1 LGEIDS
7 AQGEFSNRYIE
18 GRIGLALG
26 VGPTLFEFSFRDV
39 STMITVRRMQIC
51 FCLLLLL
58 ALRAQAAEP
67 HPVQARLL
75 ANVEEVAPGMAFH
88 LGVELRMAPE
98 WHTYWRFSGDAG
110 MPTQV
115 EWELPDR
122 FAAGELQWP
131 LPHKYEEAGGLTAY
145 GYADETMLLAEIVPP
160 ADLVGEGVRIAARVS
175 WLVCRELCIPG
186 DTTLVLDLPVA
197 AGEPRQANGE
207 VFERY
212 ESMVPGFLG
221 EELALEYGVRR
232 GEGVTTVDLVLQG
245 EGFESEG
252 GLLDF
257 YPLGVAD
264 SEFRSSLGATKPP
277 RLTLT
282 LRPFG
287 GGVVDTL
294 EGLVVYRLKGNEE
307 RRAGKVVL
315 TLRGKGPLAGTAGLL
330 ERDFQEEKGEGEG
343 RSIWLYLL
351 LAAVG
356 GMILN
361 LMPCVLPVISLKVL
375 GFVSQAGEERERVR
389 QLGLAFSAGIV
400 VAFLVLAGLVVLI
413 KGGGEQ
419 IGWGFQFQYPGF
431 VMGMAGLI
439 FALGLSLFGLF
450 TVNLTVGGLGGR
462 GKGEGLAGSFFNGV
476 LATILA
482 TPCTA
487 PFLGT
492 ALGFAFAQTAALV
505 WGIFAAIGVGMA
517 LPYVLLALEP
527 GWMRFLPKPGG
538 WMEQFKQLMGFL
550 LMGTVLW
557 LLWVLGKQVGVEG
570 VIWTGAFLLC
580 LAVAGWLMGQ
590 WVDLSSSRRKRWT
603 ARLLA
608 LAVCIGG
615 YWFFLAPVLDVDE
628 RLAEANDSQSEAQ
641 AWEEFSV
648 ARVEELLAENRHV
661 FIDFTA
667 EWCWTCKVN
676 EQTVLA
682 SGPVRERFAAL
693 DVALIKADW
702 TSRNP
707 EITAL
712 LRAFGRSGVPL
723 YVIFPAGHPDR
734 PLILPEVITEGLV
747 LEKLGEAESL
757 RMQLGNIEN

>member
-1 LGEIDS
+1 MS
-7 AQGEFSNRYIE
+7 
-18 GRIGLALG
+18 
-26 VGPTLFEFSFRDV
+26 
-39 STMITVRRMQIC
+39 IC
-51 FCLLLLL
+51 FCLIFLLVLE
-58 ALRAQAAEP
+58 AQAAET
-67 HPVQARLL
+67 HPVRARLL
-75 ANVEEVAPGMAFH
+75 ADVEGVAPGTAFR

-110 MPTQV
+110 MPTRV
-115 EWELPDR
+115 DWELPDR

-131 LPHKYEEAGGLTAY
+131 LPHKYEEAGDLIAY
-145 GYADETMLLAEIVPP
+145 GYGGETMLLTQLSAPAEIS
-160 ADLVGEGVRIAARVS
+160 AERVRIAARVS

-186 DTTLVLDLPVA
+186 DTTLVLELPVVS
-197 AGEPRQANGE
+197 GEPQKANGE
-207 VFERY
+207 IFERY
-212 ESMVPGFLG
+212 GRQIPGLLG
-221 EELALEYGVRR
+221 EEIALEYGVRR
-232 GEGVTTVDLVLQG
+232 GEGETEVDLILQG
-245 EGFESEG
+245 EGFEIED
-252 GLLDF
+252 GLPDF
-257 YPLGVAD
+257 YPLGLAD
-264 SEFRSSLGATKPP
+264 SEFRSSLTAKKPP
-277 RLTLT
+277 RLTLA

-287 GGVVDTL
+287 GGAIDTL
-294 EGLVVYRLKGNEE
+294 KGLVVYRLQGGEE
-307 RRAGKVVL
+307 RRAGRVTL
-315 TLRGKGPLAGTAGLL
+315 TLRGKGPLAGTERLL
-330 ERDFQEEKGEGEG
+330 ERDFQKAGGAGEG

-375 GFVSQAGEERERVR
+375 GFVSQAGEERMRVR

-400 VAFLVLAGLVVLI
+400 VAFLALAGLVVLL

-431 VMGMAGLI
+431 VMGMAGLV

-450 TVNLTVGGLGGR
+450 TVNLTVGGVGGK
-462 GKGEGLAGSFFNGV
+462 GEGEGLAGSFFNGV
-476 LATILA
+476 LATVLA

-527 GWMRFLPKPGG
+527 GWMRLLPKPGG
-538 WMEQFKQLMGFL
+538 WMEHFKQLMGFL

-580 LAVAGWLMGQ
+580 LALAGWLMGQ
-590 WVDLSSSRRKRWT
+590 WVDLGSSRRKRWI
-603 ARLLA
+603 ARVLA
-608 LAVCIGG
+608 LAVCVGG
-615 YWFFLAPVLDVDE
+615 YLVFLAPVLEV
-628 RLAEANDSQSEAQ
+628 EAALGGSESPGEGELD
-641 AWEEFSV
+641 WEPFSV
-648 ARVEELLAENRHV
+648 ERVEELLAGDRHV

-676 EQTVLA
+676 ERTVLA
-682 SGPVRERFAAL
+682 SADVLARFAAL
-693 DVALIKADW
+693 DVVPVKADW

-712 LRAFGRSGVPL
+712 LRTFGRSGVPF

-734 PLILPEVITEGLV
+734 PLVLPEVITAGMV
-747 LEKLGEAESL
+747 LEKLDEAERLS
-757 RMQLGNIEN
+757 RGRGE

>member
-1 LGEIDS
+1 
-7 AQGEFSNRYIE
+7 
-18 GRIGLALG
+18 
-26 VGPTLFEFSFRDV
+26 
-39 STMITVRRMQIC
+39 
-51 FCLLLLL
+51 
-58 ALRAQAAEP
+58 
-67 HPVQARLL
+67 
-75 ANVEEVAPGMAFH
+75 
-88 LGVELRMAPE
+88 
-98 WHTYWRFSGDAG
+98 
-110 MPTQV
+110 
-115 EWELPDR
+115 
-122 FAAGELQWP
+122 
-131 LPHKYEEAGGLTAY
+131 
-145 GYADETMLLAEIVPP
+145 
-160 ADLVGEGVRIAARVS
+160 
-175 WLVCRELCIPG
+175 
-186 DTTLVLDLPVA
+186 
-197 AGEPRQANGE
+197 
-207 VFERY
+207 
-212 ESMVPGFLG
+212 
-221 EELALEYGVRR
+221 
-232 GEGVTTVDLVLQG
+232 
-245 EGFESEG
+245 
-252 GLLDF
+252 
-257 YPLGVAD
+257 
-264 SEFRSSLGATKPP
+264 
-277 RLTLT
+277 
-282 LRPFG
+282 
-287 GGVVDTL
+287 
-294 EGLVVYRLKGNEE
+294 
-307 RRAGKVVL
+307 
-315 TLRGKGPLAGTAGLL
+315 
-330 ERDFQEEKGEGEG
+330 
-343 RSIWLYLL
+343 
-351 LAAVG
+351 
-356 GMILN
+356 
-361 LMPCVLPVISLKVL
+361 
-375 GFVSQAGEERERVR
+375 
-389 QLGLAFSAGIV
+389 
-400 VAFLVLAGLVVLI
+400 
-413 KGGGEQ
+413 
-419 IGWGFQFQYPGF
+419 
-431 VMGMAGLI
+431 
-439 FALGLSLFGLF
+439 
-450 TVNLTVGGLGGR
+450 
-462 GKGEGLAGSFFNGV
+462 
-476 LATILA
+476 
-482 TPCTA
+482 
-487 PFLGT
+487 
-492 ALGFAFAQTAALV
+492 
-505 WGIFAAIGVGMA
+505 
-517 LPYVLLALEP
+517 
-527 GWMRFLPKPGG
+527 MRFLPKPGG